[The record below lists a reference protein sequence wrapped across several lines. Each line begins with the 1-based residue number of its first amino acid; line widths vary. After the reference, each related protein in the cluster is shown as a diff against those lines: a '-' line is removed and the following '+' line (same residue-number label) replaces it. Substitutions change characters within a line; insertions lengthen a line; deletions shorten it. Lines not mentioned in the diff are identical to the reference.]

1 MFQRLSSLFLGSV
14 EEATPELKGP
24 KPCVTEADEEGW
36 LLVNLPGECPEQTM
50 KNTVWVPTKNVF
62 VGEAHTDAY

>member
-50 KNTVWVPTKNVF
+50 KNTV
-62 VGEAHTDAY
+62 